1 MRLVRLAVRYLSHS
15 LPNPIAGVLDILEV
29 LSKPTKHP
37 RFLASEFDT
46 GNLINLTSFGG
57 KALVSKLWPLLYKR
71 AELDLRLTNIF
82 FVIVLIQIEELYSNL
97 TKKNGEIYVHR
108 GKALREKV
116 QKRTRLLSFNLA
128 STEFL
133 IFSDVSMTG
142 KETILDFIKVQ
153 IHRD

>member
-1 MRLVRLAVRYLSHS
+1 MSS
-15 LPNPIAGVLDILEV
+15 L
-29 LSKPTKHP
+29 
-37 RFLASEFDT
+37 
-46 GNLINLTSFGG
+46 GG
-57 KALVSKLWPLLYKR
+57 QTLKKKLKKNKT
-71 AELDLRLTNIF
+71 AKLDLRLTNIV
-82 FVIVLIQIEELYSNL
+82 FVFVRIQIEELYSNL

-153 IHRD
+153 IHSEIKQNVWLN

>member
-1 MRLVRLAVRYLSHS
+1 
-15 LPNPIAGVLDILEV
+15 
-29 LSKPTKHP
+29 
-37 RFLASEFDT
+37 
-46 GNLINLTSFGG
+46 
-57 KALVSKLWPLLYKR
+57 
-71 AELDLRLTNIF
+71 
-82 FVIVLIQIEELYSNL
+82 L

-142 KETILDFIKVQ
+142 KAKILDIIKVFTDIQ
-153 IHRD
+153 SPSENRTVRYSNGHFPDTICVRFSNGKIGHLVFDQSKTGPVFRPQYLGKAN

>member
-1 MRLVRLAVRYLSHS
+1 MCPFLYRDK
-15 LPNPIAGVLDILEV
+15 LD
-29 LSKPTKHP
+29 
-37 RFLASEFDT
+37 F
-46 GNLINLTSFGG
+46 
-57 KALVSKLWPLLYKR
+57 
-71 AELDLRLTNIF
+71 RLTNIV
-82 FVIVLIQIEELYSNL
+82 FVFVRIQIEELYSNL

-153 IHRD
+153 IHKDKTNCLAQLKYRWDLTNRLVRFDSWAPVRCSDYRDKICVYDEHPIAGQNIQHHCSVV